1 MEQYKD
7 NTEAKKTPLSDFNGT
22 TNEDLISY
30 IESRIKPKESAEDE
44 KKREKREKREMF
56 MANIKDALG
65 GFHKAYSYQ
74 RGVKPMDLHNNS
86 DKVRKRIER
95 AKAER
100 AKDDEQR
107 INYMLTIDK
116 LIKQDRDFNYKKLIN
131 DYNIERQKQKEER
144 DYDLNKRKLDIEEK
158 KANKPS
164 STRGIS
170 EYTTSTVINRGP
182 DGKETGRT
190 TTRTR
195 GANST
200 TQQTTKYANT
210 KKLGL

>member
-1 MEQYKD
+1 MKQNKD
-7 NTEAKKTPLSDFNGT
+7 NKDVKKNPLTDFNGK

-30 IESRIKPKESAEDE
+30 IKGKIKPEESKEDE
-44 KKREKREKREMF
+44 KKRENREKREMF
-56 MANIKDALG
+56 FANIKDALG

-74 RGVKPMDLHNNS
+74 RGVKPMNLENNS
-86 DKVRKRIER
+86 EKVRQRIDKS
-95 AKAER
+95 KAER
-100 AKDDEQR
+100 DKDEELR
-107 INYMLTIDK
+107 MKYMMLINNLE
-116 LIKQDRDFNYKKLIN
+116 KQDEDFNYKKLLDEYNINRQIKNDNTKEIN
-131 DYNIERQKQKEER
+131 D
-144 DYDLNKRKLDIEEK
+144 KRKLDIDEK
-158 KANKPS
+158 KANKS
-164 STRGIS
+164 STKGIS